1 VVKKAKAAAV
11 PELKMAQKMEQLFE
25 RIDSLESEMDYLEEC
40 QQDMRAALED
50 EIADVRALL
59 SDLAKR
65 VEILEGRGVQYHMH
79 TVDGILG
86 EKYTNGP
93 VTN

>member
-11 PELKMAQKMEQLFE
+11 PEAKMAQKMEQLFE

-65 VEILEGRGVQYHMH
+65 VEILEGRGVSYHMH
-79 TVDGILG
+79 TLDGVFG